1 MKFRLLSALLGLA
14 MLSLPAAAGA
24 ETVKV
29 GVAAGDDEVIWQ
41 QVKEVAAKDGLEV
54 DIIVFNDY
62 LLPNAALN
70 AGDLD
75 ANSFQHKP
83 FLQNEIDTKGYELT
97 AIADTIV
104 APIGLYSNKVDSVA
118 DIPEGGTVAIAND
131 PSNGGRGLLLLQA
144 QGLIELREGVGIL
157 PTPLDITA
165 NPRNLRIVELDA
177 AQLPRSLDDVD
188 AAVVNNNYAAIANLK
203 PSDAI
208 AVESPIDNPYANVIA
223 VRTADKDNPVFKR
236 LAAAYHS
243 DEVRK
248 FIEEH
253 FQGALIPAF

>member
-14 MLSLPAAAGA
+14 LLSLPAAAGA

-41 QVKEVAAKDGLEV
+41 QVKEVAAKDGIEV
-54 DIIVFNDY
+54 DLIVFNDY
-62 LLPNAALN
+62 LLPNAALD

-75 ANSFQHKP
+75 ANAFQHKP
-83 FLQNEIDTKGYELT
+83 FLQNEVETKGYELT

-104 APIGLYSNKVDSVA
+104 APIGLYSSKVDSVA
-118 DIPEGGTVAIAND
+118 DIPQGGTVAIAND
-131 PSNGGRGLLLLQA
+131 PSNGGRGLLLLQSE
-144 QGLIELREGVGIL
+144 GLIELPGDVGIL

-165 NPRNLRIVELDA
+165 NPRDLRIVELDA

-188 AAVVNNNYAAIANLK
+188 AAVVNNNYAAIANLT

-208 AVESPIDNPYANVIA
+208 AMESPIDNPYANVIA
-223 VRTADKDNPVFKR
+223 VRTADKDKPVLKR

-243 DEVRK
+243 DEIRK

-253 FQGALIPAF
+253 FKGAVIPAF